1 MTSPTIPGTDRHP
14 HPRLRRGS
22 DSDNNDLPLTYASTI
37 AASRAEVLKELAG
50 SESKTTAVSV
60 ALVDDERL
68 LWAEAFGSID
78 RTRGVAPTPET
89 LFCIASCSKVIAA
102 IAAMILVDRR
112 VIELDA
118 PLVRYMTDFRMADD
132 EPWRDIT
139 VRMLLNHSSGLP
151 GIHLPNVLTVVPF
164 SGYATQVR
172 DMLATERLKHAPGEM
187 AVYGNDGF
195 MLIELLV
202 TAVTGQ
208 PYTEFVGQ
216 EILEPLEMSHSRFAR
231 EPFPPG
237 SFAPGLDDAGRP
249 EPQEYT
255 NIYSSGLFS
264 TPSDLGNLAIMFLNG
279 GRRGDRRILSVAA
292 VAEMGRDQTVNLP
305 LNLIT
310 DHYAHFGLGWDSV
323 HQGGLAAA
331 GVTGWH
337 KAGDADHYHSYFI
350 VAPDERLAV
359 VVMVTNGM
367 GIGSIAV
374 PLAERILLHA
384 LAERGSIARV
394 PVPLEATT
402 LPAIPVGNGELAAIT
417 GIYASS
423 YGLQRLDARADH
435 TLTLSNFINDHWQ
448 PTLEGL
454 RLRRDGRFV
463 ADSRPGMAYRGFVA
477 AGRRYLAVRT
487 PFGMGHYDMELPV
500 GHELHSGHPLSARWQ
515 ARVGRRWL
523 TANEPY
529 SAFLALGRQPP
540 LISLAEVQGLEGY
553 LAVSLRS
560 AGFDLVQ
567 VVDPKESDHVARMC
581 LKIPIDNGW
590 GLSDLVIEEREGE
603 EWILWC
609 GTRYRPLETIPS
621 LGSGHSTVTIGL
633 EGLGEWF
640 RWPAASALTLTGARS
655 WYLYNA
661 EFDLQD
667 WGMGEETMVG
677 AIDGGAYLLLYGP
690 PDTTITLKV
699 QP

>member
-1 MTSPTIPGTDRHP
+1 MASTTISSSDQHP
-14 HPRLRRGS
+14 LPKPSRSTHN
-22 DSDNNDLPLTYASTI
+22 DDLPLTYAATI
-37 AASRAEVLKELAG
+37 AASRAEILKELAW

-68 LWAEAFGSID
+68 LWVEAFGSID
-78 RTRGVAPTPET
+78 RTRGLATTTET

-102 IAAMILVDRR
+102 VAALILVDRG

-118 PLVRYMTDFRMADD
+118 PLVRYMTDFRMADG
-132 EPWRDIT
+132 EPWRNIT

-151 GIHLPNVLTVVPF
+151 GVHFPNVLTVVPF
-164 SGYATQVR
+164 SGYAAQVR

-187 AVYGNDGF
+187 VVYGSDGF

-208 PYTEFVGQ
+208 HYTGFVEQ
-216 EILEPLEMSHSRFAR
+216 EILEPLGMSHSRFAR

-237 SFAPGLDDAGRP
+237 SFAPGLDETGRP
-249 EPQEYT
+249 EPQEYI

-264 TPSDLGNLAIMFLNG
+264 TPSDLGRLAMMFLNR
-279 GRRGDRRILSVAA
+279 GRLGDRRILSAAA
-292 VAEMGRDQTVNLP
+292 VGEMGRDQTVNLP
-305 LNLIT
+305 FNPIT
-310 DHYAHFGLGWDSV
+310 DHHAHFGLGWDGIR
-323 HQGGLAAA
+323 QGGLAAA

-337 KAGDADHYHSYFI
+337 KAGDADHYHSYFV

-359 VVMVTNGM
+359 VVLLTNSM
-367 GIGSIAV
+367 GFGSIAI

-384 LAERGSIARV
+384 LAEQGSIAQV
-394 PVPLEATT
+394 PVPLEPAT
-402 LPAIPVGNGELAAIT
+402 LPAIPVGDGELAAIT

-423 YGLQRLDARADH
+423 YGLQRLDACADH
-435 TLTLSNFINDHWQ
+435 TLTLSNFINYHWH

-454 RLRRDGRFV
+454 RLRQDGRFV
-463 ADSRPGMAYRGFVA
+463 TDSCPGTSYRVSVA
-477 AGRRYLAVRT
+477 AGRRYLAVRN
-487 PFGMGHYDMELPV
+487 PYGMGHYEMEFPV
-500 GHELHSGHPLSARWQ
+500 GHELPTCKPLSARWQ
-515 ARVGRRWL
+515 ARVGRCWL
-523 TANEPY
+523 TANEPH

-553 LAVSLRS
+553 LAVSLRL

-567 VVDPKESDHVARMC
+567 VVDPRESDHVAHMC

-590 GLSDLVIEEREGE
+590 GLSDLVIEELEGE

-609 GTRYRPLETIPS
+609 GTQYRPLETITT
-621 LGSGHSTVTIGL
+621 LGLGRSTVRIGCK
-633 EGLGEWF
+633 GFGEWF
-640 RWPAASALTLTGARS
+640 RLPASSVLTLAGARS
-655 WYLYNA
+655 WYLYDA
-661 EFDLQD
+661 QFGLKD
-667 WGMGEETMVG
+667 WGMEEGTIVG
-677 AIDGGAYLLLYGP
+677 AVDDGTCLGLYGA
-690 PDTTITLKV
+690 PDTTITLTV